1 MINKLSYFLFSFFII
16 LYVCFD
22 NQSLQNFLK
31 SELGFI
37 EISQAFFL
45 TISIILLVFLFLK
58 LKRVYGRTQVLLRIG
73 FLSFLLFEELS
84 YFVPRIVPFWVN
96 NNSQNEMNL
105 HNLNIVKSI
114 KSIVPGLAEMLP
126 NNPFSFTLANLNI
139 INSLLLAF
147 ILVVTFGSKINIL
160 KEYRFFYFKG
170 PSLYWMYVL
179 IAYFLVRI
187 FIRFFKGNV
196 FDVPFELMELYI
208 YIILFLDGIIITNS
222 LSKQT

>member
-1 MINKLSYFLFSFFII
+1 MINKLSYLLFSFFII

-37 EISQAFFL
+37 EIAQAIFL
-45 TISIILLVFLFLK
+45 AISIILLVFLFLK

-73 FLSFLLFEELS
+73 FLSFLLFEEIS
-84 YFVPRIVPFWVN
+84 YFVPRVVPFWVN

-105 HNLNIVKSI
+105 HNLKIVTNI
-114 KSIVPGLAEMLP
+114 KSIVPGLEEIVP
-126 NNPFSFTLANLNI
+126 NNPFSYSLANLDV
-139 INSLLLAF
+139 INFLLLAF

-160 KEYRFFYFKG
+160 KKFRFFYFKDQ
-170 PSLYWMYVL
+170 SLYWMYVL

-187 FIRFFKGNV
+187 LIRFFKGDV